1 MPLLLPKPLFVFFL
15 LLPLEEQETSYF
27 AASASIS
34 NFSFILLKSIQYW
47 NIAKIKEI
55 ILESRFKSKINLDI
69 FQNEVYLCMESKLTI
84 EAQRFKKI
92 REEQRHTQQSF
103 AELLDIGSTTA
114 DIERGK
120 TKITGK
126 VVMEL
131 MAQFNINPL
140 WLYGKSYEKHIDS
153 SRGDVSPKVIT
164 LDTEGNDSIL
174 LVNQKA
180 AAGYPNNI
188 QDTGWYQTLP
198 AFNIPLP
205 EYRNASYRG
214 FQVEGDSMLPNI
226 KPNEWVLGRAV
237 VSINEAT
244 DSKIYI
250 VVLRDSVLVKKLQKI
265 PGNPQSIRLIS
276 LNESY
281 LPIEVKVRDIQ
292 ELWMVNSKLSFG
304 VDEPSESSLLRQ
316 LQQSMDE
323 LKGQIS
329 GLK

>member
-1 MPLLLPKPLFVFFL
+1 MKN
-15 LLPLEEQETSYF
+15 
-27 AASASIS
+27 SIS
-34 NFSFILLKSIQYW
+34 IE
-47 NIAKIKEI
+47 AT
-55 ILESRFKSKINLDI
+55 RFKAL
-69 FQNEVYLCMESKLTI
+69 
-84 EAQRFKKI
+84 
-92 REEQRHTQQSF
+92 REELRHTQQSF
-103 AELLDIGSTTA
+103 ADLLDVGATTA

-140 WLYGKSYEKHIDS
+140 WLYGKSFEKHIDT
-153 SRGDVSPKVIT
+153 SRGDVSPKVVT
-164 LDTEGNDSIL
+164 LDVSGNDSIL
-174 LVNQKA
+174 LVNQRA

-188 QDTGWYQTLP
+188 HDLGWYQSLP

-205 EYRNASYRG
+205 EFRNASYRG

-237 VSINEAT
+237 PSINEAT

-265 PGNPQSIRLIS
+265 PNNPQCIRLIS
-276 LNESY
+276 LNDEY
-281 LPIEVKVRDIQ
+281 LPIDVKVNDIQ

-304 VDEPSESSLLRQ
+304 VDEPSESNLLRQ

-329 GLK
+329 NLK